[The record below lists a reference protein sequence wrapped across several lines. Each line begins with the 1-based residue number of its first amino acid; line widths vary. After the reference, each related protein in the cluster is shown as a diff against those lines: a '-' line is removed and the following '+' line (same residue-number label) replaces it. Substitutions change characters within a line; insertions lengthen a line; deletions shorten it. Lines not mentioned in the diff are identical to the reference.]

1 MPDSIILLGPIE
13 VNTGVF
19 KCVNHED
26 EGAPANYNFTDPIFT
41 GMASDTPLFGLSGD
55 DTFNIYKAFG
65 TTGDPSF
72 PATDYRDASPITGG
86 IKFGVTPCAKK
97 IDITIKGAADIYA
110 DGYDT
115 LSVVVDGTTIGSF
128 ESQDTG
134 ASGPSFGGTYA
145 INSSLTHN
153 FTTPS
158 VCGHIVEISG
168 ASGTFANNQVGYD
181 ARIVVTLRTTQ
192 LPT

>member
-13 VNTGVF
+13 VNPGVF

-41 GMASDTPLFGLSGD
+41 GMASDSPKFGLSGD
-55 DTFNIYKAFG
+55 DTFNIYRADS
-65 TTGDPSF
+65 TAPTY
-72 PATDYRDASPITGG
+72 ANSPRVTGG
-86 IKFGVTPCAKK
+86 IKFGVTPCAEK
-97 IDITIKGAADIYA
+97 IDITIKGAADIYG
-110 DGYDT
+110 DGFDT

-128 ESQDTG
+128 ASQDTG
-134 ASGPSFGGTYA
+134 ATGPPFGGTYA

-168 ASGTFANNQVGYD
+168 ESGDVYNNGVGYD